1 MIGLWIVM
9 RALIFLLLAHL
20 FCKVFLK
27 QSLWEAIGLSSK
39 QKLRARPKDPE
50 HKGPTIEIE
59 SEVVEDAP
67 QAADSKTQDLMPR
80 R

>member
-1 MIGLWIVM
+1 MVGLWIVI
-9 RALIFLLLAHL
+9 RVLIFLLLAHL
-20 FCKVFLK
+20 FCKVFLT
-27 QSLWEAIGLSSK
+27 QSLWETIGLSSK

-67 QAADSKTQDLMPR
+67 GAADSKTQDLMPR
-80 R
+80 G

>member
-1 MIGLWIVM
+1 MVGHWIV
-9 RALIFLLLAHL
+9 RVLIFLLLAHL

-39 QKLRARPKDPE
+39 QKLRGRTEDPE

-59 SEVVEDAP
+59 AEVVEDAP
-67 QAADSKTQDLMPR
+67 QAAHSKSQDLMPR
-80 R
+80 G

>member
-1 MIGLWIVM
+1 MIGYWIV
-9 RALIFLLLAHL
+9 RILIFLLLAHL

-39 QKLRARPKDPE
+39 QKLRSRPKGPE

-67 QAADSKTQDLMPR
+67 QAADSKTQDLLPR
-80 R
+80 G